1 VAAAAFFPLRLIFTY
16 FSKESHMAD
25 GRYEVLAN
33 DILACGWENALVGVD
48 QGFHGAWQALHKA
61 SQLAVQEARAVQ
73 GRALRLLADAT
84 SMMFNPKNLN
94 TPFGAVWEAGQHRS
108 ALPGDF
114 LPGDLVAMYEASKT
128 IDNPFIKSRLADVV
142 WIAQVPRNLDAARIA
157 ADAYLAIPLEHSSWA
172 STNAVDAWMRAVVLL
187 RQLGKGEVDR
197 LKQFEAA
204 LLQKAREAVPDG
216 GFFLK
221 KMSSV
226 LLAGD
231 LGRDSSGEIGTL
243 LEAYAQRVRESGDER
258 QVRIYLEAAAHWFGL
273 AKNDEQKFD
282 CLCAAAETYVAE
294 ADMRIAGANP
304 SHMVAASFYED
315 AIQAFRIIPNIQREK
330 RGLGK
335 RIDEIH
341 DKLKVSGEASL
352 KEMVT
357 ISSDAI
363 DLSEVAEASKAF
375 VRGKKLWDAVHALTN
390 VFEAADIKTRRE
402 RAEKSFRDSPIQAMV
417 DQTHMSPDG
426 RVVAIRSG
434 ISLRDANA
442 PENAIALQ
450 AEMVKGYAFDIT
462 VGIRAQIYPALEAVR
477 LEHRIS
483 LEDIV
488 ELTRQSPI
496 VPPRRHRLIAKAIFY
511 GFDGDHEA
519 ALHFAIPQIEHLV
532 RWQLNRIGVKT
543 TTLNKQGVETE
554 NGLSTIAALAELD
567 SVFGE
572 ELAFEIRSLFCD
584 PFGPN
589 LRNEMAHGLL
599 DSSDCASEHS
609 VYAWWFLLRL
619 VLSQVVAA
627 QIRQNALSAK
637 A

>member
-1 VAAAAFFPLRLIFTY
+1 MVD
-16 FSKESHMAD
+16 S
-25 GRYEVLAN
+25 RYEVLAK
-33 DILACGWENALVGVD
+33 DILACGWENAMVGVD
-48 QGFHGAWQALHKA
+48 HGFHEAWQALHKA
-61 SQLAVQEARAVQ
+61 SQLAVAEARSVQ

-94 TPFGAVWEAGQHRS
+94 TPFGAVWEAGQNRS
-108 ALPGDF
+108 ALPDDF
-114 LPGDLVAMYEASKT
+114 LPGDLVAMYEASKA
-128 IDNPFIKSRLADVV
+128 IDNPFIKSRLADIV
-142 WIAQVPRNLDAARIA
+142 WIAQVPRNLDAARVA
-157 ADAYLAIPLEHSSWA
+157 SDAYSAIPLEHSSWA
-172 STNAVDAWMRAVVLL
+172 ATNAVDAWTRAVVLL
-187 RQLGKGEVDR
+187 RQLGKGEIER
-197 LKQFEAA
+197 LKLFEVV
-204 LLQKAREAVPDG
+204 LLKKAREAAPDG

-221 KMSSV
+221 QISSI
-226 LLAGD
+226 LIAGN
-231 LGRDSSGEIGTL
+231 LGRDSSAEMGTL
-243 LEAYAQRVRESGDER
+243 LESYAQSVRASGDER
-258 QVRIYLEAAAHWFGL
+258 QVRIYLESAANWFGL
-273 AKNDEQKFD
+273 AKDDERKFD

-294 ADMRIAGANP
+294 ADMRIANVNP

-363 DLSEVAEASKAF
+363 DLSEVAEESKAF
-375 VRGKKLWDAVHALTN
+375 VRGRKLWDALHALTN
-390 VFEAADIKTRRE
+390 VFEAADTKTRRE
-402 RAEKSFRDSPIQAMV
+402 RAEKSFRDSPIQAMI
-417 DQTHMSPDG
+417 DQTHISSDG
-426 RVVAIRSG
+426 RVVAIRPG
-434 ISLRDANA
+434 LSLQDENA

-450 AEMVKGYAFDIT
+450 AEMVKSYSFDIT
-462 VGIRAQIYPALEAVR
+462 VGIRAQIYPALETVR
-477 LEHRIS
+477 LEHRIR
-483 LEDIV
+483 LEDII

-519 ALHFAIPQIEHLV
+519 ALHFVIPQMEHLV
-532 RWQLNRIGVKT
+532 RWHLNRIGVKT
-543 TTLNKQGVETE
+543 TTLNKQGIETE

-567 SVFGE
+567 SVFGD

-599 DSSDCASEHS
+599 DSSDCSNEHS

-619 VLSQVVAA
+619 VFSQMVAA
-627 QIRQNALSAK
+627 QIRQTALSQK
-637 A
+637 ALAEGPEPRVPL